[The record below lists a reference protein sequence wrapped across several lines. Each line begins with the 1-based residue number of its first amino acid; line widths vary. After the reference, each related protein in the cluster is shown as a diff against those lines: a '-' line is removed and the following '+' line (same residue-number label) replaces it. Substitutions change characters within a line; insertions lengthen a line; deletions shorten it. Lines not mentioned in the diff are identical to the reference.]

1 MAREP
6 SGILVPA
13 YDYPGEG
20 VWDPL
25 LSVANYTMPG
35 RLVVVA
41 NPDSGPGYDHD
52 AEVYLEPDTNYVRAI
67 ARLRSVCAT
76 VIGYVHDCYG
86 ETDPVGAANCPRLT
100 DIAQDIERWFEI
112 YKVDGIFI
120 DQTSPTNHD
129 RGEWL
134 ISVVQSF
141 KSDAL
146 IVLNTGT
153 IPSLEFMEATE
164 PAVVIVQ
171 EQTFDHFG
179 NWPPPG
185 WVRDRAA
192 NDDPSIPARRL
203 AIIGHTPVHGLAD
216 VDLLVE
222 LAREF
227 KIGWVYANH
236 ANGSDYNA
244 LSTFLLPLGQRIC
257 RIQSRFGLPCRIYTR
272 PLCTASQLLKRI
284 RSVRSAPPG
293 R

>member
-13 YDYPGEG
+13 YDYPAVG

-25 LSVANYTMPG
+25 LTVANYTLPG

-41 NPDSGPGYDHD
+41 NPDSGPGYDHE
-52 AEVYLEPDTNYVRAI
+52 AGAYLEPDANYVRSI
-67 ARLRSVCAT
+67 ARLRGVCAT

-86 ETDPVGAANCPRLT
+86 DTNPPGADNCPRVT
-100 DIAQDIERWFEI
+100 DIADDIERWFEI
-112 YKVDGIFI
+112 YKVNGIFI
-120 DQTSPTNHD
+120 DQTSPTDHD

-141 KSDAL
+141 KNDAM
-146 IVLNTGT
+146 IVFNAGT

-164 PAVVIVQ
+164 PAVVVVQ
-171 EQTFDHFG
+171 EQTFDHFES
-179 NWPPPG
+179 WPPPG
-185 WVRDRAA
+185 WVRDRATG
-192 NDDPSIPARRL
+192 DLSIPARRL
-203 AIIGHTPVHGLAD
+203 AIIGHTPHHGLAD

-227 KIGWVYANH
+227 NIGWVYANH

-272 PLCTASQLLKRI
+272 PLCVASQLFERI
-284 RSVRSAPPG
+284 RSVRTSAPPG